1 MTIPFRLEFT
11 FEGATSRWGL
21 VDHDLTKTGQ
31 IRLKLPPKPS
41 RHDLNR
47 GAFQALDV
55 IKVSVVHHFQ
65 QRSHRFGDTFVV
77 VDPADGF
84 IHFSLDVD
92 LHLEAVAMH
101 LTTLVVI
108 RKAGKSMG
116 GFEIEVLD
124 ESCAHI
130 DVFLARG

>member
-11 FEGATSRWGL
+11 FEGATGCWGL
-21 VDHDLTKTGQ
+21 VDDDLTKTGK
-31 IRLKLPPKPS
+31 ISLKLPPEPS

-47 GAFQALDV
+47 GTFQPFNV
-55 IKVSVVHHFQ
+55 IKIGVVHHFQ
-65 QRSHRFGDTFVV
+65 QRSHRLGNSLMV

-84 IHFSLDVD
+84 IHFTFNVD
-92 LHLEAVAMH
+92 LHLEAVPMH
-101 LTTLVVI
+101 LTALMVV
-108 RKAGKSMG
+108 RKAGKGMG
-116 GFEIEVLD
+116 GFEMEVLD